1 MKNNYLRRRLRQVLY
16 DLKRKFGE
24 DVEVYFEF
32 EKVLDTRTGDINI
45 RKEMVKVRRA
55 IVLPENLNLGFVYSI
70 QFIRAN
76 SNFAQG
82 GYFHQGDRIFI
93 LDGKD
98 LGEFKVTLNSYVMY
112 QNQRYNVKDMTD
124 LDQLEG
130 ILVICKRVEGQ
141 PIGQMQTKEIKTDVT
156 ASQTLES
163 NNVLTIP
170 MTTNVTVTSTVGRG
184 PTTRPIQ

>member
-1 MKNNYLRRRLRQVLY
+1 MKNGYLRRKLRQVLY

-24 DVEVYFEF
+24 DVEVYFEG
-32 EKVLDTRTGDINI
+32 EKTLDTRTGEITVA
-45 RKEMVKVRRA
+45 KTMVKVRRA
-55 IVLPENLNLGFVYSI
+55 ICLPENLNLGFVYSI

-93 LDGKD
+93 IDGKD
-98 LGEFKVTLNSYVMY
+98 LQGSKITLNSYVIF
-112 QNQRYNVKDMTD
+112 QEQRYNVKDMTD

-141 PIGQMQTKEIKTDVT
+141 PIGKIRDVSLQADAE

-163 NNVLTIP
+163 NNTTTLSLTALADA
-170 MTTNVTVTSTVGRG
+170 TSSVIR
-184 PTTRPIQ
+184 RPAPIILT